1 MLHAHAFP
9 LASTTALYNGRSCL
23 PVVPSIAAMH
33 SFHSQLTSSNLPT
46 LTLFEPICSQ
56 PQPSL
61 YLIFYTAQGIVQVL
75 QRSTCYPA
83 TRLAKKR
90 FLPPFS
96 LGITVSNELEEI
108 NLGLVMTD
116 YVKFGS
122 QPGMRQATTRESVGD
137 CRKRLWLALS
147 TTGERLEQGSGE

>member
-23 PVVPSIAAMH
+23 PIVPSIAAMH

-75 QRSTCYPA
+75 LEEYYPA
-83 TRLAKKR
+83 TRPAKKV
-90 FLPPFS
+90 LPPFS

-108 NLGLVMTD
+108 NLGSVVTD
-116 YVKFGS
+116 SVKFGS

-147 TTGERLEQGSGE
+147 TAGERLEQGSGE